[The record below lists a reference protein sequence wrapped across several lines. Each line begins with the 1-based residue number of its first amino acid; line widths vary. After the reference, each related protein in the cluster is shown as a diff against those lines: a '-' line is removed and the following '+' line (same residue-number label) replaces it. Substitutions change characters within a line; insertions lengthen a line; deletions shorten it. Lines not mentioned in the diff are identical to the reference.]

1 MPITKVIYVRFIC
14 NLLSQAS
21 LSYCQSGWSRSNDP
35 IIKSDVLY
43 QLSYRLSCAAIGVT
57 QFFYRGPTSRLKF
70 VFSLQLFFTGIAP
83 IQYRRLSPAN
93 RFDYSSP
100 RNWLSSDATAASV
113 FQTCRADLYQRF
125 RFVAAHQQ
133 HYCWITEFRCLGT
146 HQDLVSW
153 TATDLLVSCR
163 G

>member
-100 RNWLSSDATAASV
+100 PELAFVGRNGCIS

-125 RFVAAHQQ
+125 RLVAAHQQ
-133 HYCWITEFRCLGT
+133 HYCWITDFHCLGT
-146 HQDLVSW
+146 HQDLVS
-153 TATDLLVSCR
+153 
-163 G
+163 